1 MEIKHRAD
9 IYKIIDLS
17 LPCAEIG
24 VAEGQF
30 SRDILN
36 WGVPLLYSVDTW
48 ATIKGQC
55 GDGGNDQA
63 WHDANYE
70 KAKALLKPFGER
82 SKILRGLSTDMAK
95 IIDND
100 SLGFINVDCDHSYEG
115 VKADILAWWPKLK
128 VGGVMAFHDYEMPQY
143 GVKRAV
149 TEFATVTYPGLMQM
163 NYGIQLLPENKPED
177 AGAYL
182 IKR

>member
-9 IYKIIDLS
+9 IYKI
-17 LPCAEIG
+17 LPSFGVMAAEIG

-36 WGVPLLYSVDTW
+36 WECVKGLYSIDTW
-48 ATIKGQC
+48 ATIKGQR

-100 SLGFINVDCDHSYEG
+100 SLGFVNVDCDHSYEG
-115 VKADILAWWPKLK
+115 VKADVEAWWPKLK
-128 VGGVMAFHDYEMPQY
+128 SGGVISFHDYEMQHY
-143 GVKRAV
+143 GVKQAV
-149 TEFATVTYPGLMQM
+149 TEFAKVNKLE
-163 NYGIQLLPENKPED
+163 IHLLPENKPED

-182 IKR
+182 IKK